1 MVWRLTI
8 ALQVIPG
15 HPTELG
21 HCPRG
26 TRLQGAGNGGLLGTA
41 RPPKGP
47 LHGWVDANGDVAL
60 GDGLGATKD
69 PQQPIEQFVHRT
81 IADSFLRNLHLF
93 PRGGKEAVPFE
104 ILAQGTEAGTA
115 RGHRAIFCNQ
125 RTPLAQRGQA
135 SARAFLPKGLVCLQ
149 WLALARSKGA
159 EQARTSIMLADFL
172 KRPPNRNLVSIQE
185 AAHVTAWASPSPC
198 LQPWRIQPLLTW

>member
-1 MVWRLTI
+1 AAMVWRRTLATQVRPAPTA
-8 ALQVIPG
+8 ALS
-15 HPTELG
+15 
-21 HCPRG
+21 HCLRG

-60 GDGLGATKD
+60 GDGLGATED

-93 PRGGKEAVPFE
+93 PRGGQEAVPFE

-115 RGHRAIFCNQ
+115 RGHRAIF
-125 RTPLAQRGQA
+125 
-135 SARAFLPKGLVCLQ
+135 
-149 WLALARSKGA
+149 
-159 EQARTSIMLADFL
+159 
-172 KRPPNRNLVSIQE
+172 
-185 AAHVTAWASPSPC
+185 
-198 LQPWRIQPLLTW
+198 